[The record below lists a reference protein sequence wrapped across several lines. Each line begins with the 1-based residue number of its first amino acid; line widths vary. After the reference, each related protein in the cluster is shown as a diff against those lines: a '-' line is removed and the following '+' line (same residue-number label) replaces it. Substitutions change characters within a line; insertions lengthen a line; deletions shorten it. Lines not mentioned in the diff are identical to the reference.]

1 MDDDELSG
9 DDIKGPV
16 FMITRAGANP
26 EAAMETD
33 DKDEEG
39 LTEDNSEH
47 FVQEEFDLAQNLDQ
61 IVSNLDS
68 FDEFRFFAESVRQ
81 FNEAHP

>member
-47 FVQEEFDLAQNLDQ
+47 FVQEEFDLA
-61 IVSNLDS
+61 
-68 FDEFRFFAESVRQ
+68 
-81 FNEAHP
+81 